1 MGAPNPIDR
10 VSTDDLMSLATEH
23 GSTPMQVGAVLM
35 LDAPS
40 GLDPE
45 QAARLLARRLESV
58 ARLRQRLVTVPFGCG
73 RPVWA
78 DDPAFDLAHHL
89 TSVPCPAPGGEPAV
103 LDLAATLITTP
114 LPRDRPLWSATLV
127 TDTAGTAV
135 HGTAVHGTAVH
146 QTAARQA
153 ALHEAAVHEA
163 AAHETAVHEAAAHQA
178 ALIIVFHHVLADGIG
193 GLAVLARLVDG
204 APAAADRAFSRP
216 MPSALRL
223 VTDAARGHLRSLR
236 RLPAT
241 LTRIASAVTELRP
254 NSRPRLAPTSL
265 NRPTGARRRF
275 LSIRV
280 GLDHVRDVA
289 HAHGA
294 TVNDVVL
301 TVIGGALHRLL
312 EQRGERLDRFVL
324 SVPFSERR
332 QTTAG
337 ELGNRSGIIPIEV
350 PGVGDP
356 AARLE
361 CVARVTRAAK
371 RSPPGASTA
380 LLGPAFRLLARLGLF
395 QRFVDRQRLIHTF
408 VTNLR
413 GPTRRET
420 IFGCPITAIV
430 PLSVATGNVTVS
442 FSVLSYAG
450 TLTLTLNAD
459 PDACTDLAALGHLL
473 GEEIDA
479 LAG

>member
-1 MGAPNPIDR
+1 MGEPYPIDR

-23 GSTPMQVGAVLM
+23 GSTPMQVGAVLL
-35 LDAPS
+35 LDARN
-40 GLDPE
+40 GLDPD
-45 QAARLLARRLESV
+45 QAARLLARRIESV
-58 ARLRQRLVTVPFGCG
+58 PRLRQRLVTVPFGCG

-78 DDPAFDLAHHL
+78 DDPTFDLAHHVS
-89 TSVPCPAPGGEPAV
+89 SVPCPAPGGEPAV
-103 LDLAATLITTP
+103 FDLAATLITTP
-114 LPRDRPLWSATLV
+114 LSRDRPLWSATLV
-127 TDTAGTAV
+127 TGTSGPGTPVTGTAGPGAPD
-135 HGTAVHGTAVH
+135 
-146 QTAARQA
+146 
-153 ALHEAAVHEA
+153 
-163 AAHETAVHEAAAHQA
+163 HQA

-193 GLAVLARLVDG
+193 GLAVLASLVDG
-204 APAAADRAFSRP
+204 APAGPDPAFPRP
-216 MPSALRL
+216 VPSVRKL
-223 VTDAARGHLRSLR
+223 VTDAARGRLRSLR

-241 LTRIASAVTELRP
+241 LARIGSAVTELRP
-254 NSRPRLAPTSL
+254 DSRHRLAPTSL

-280 GLDHVRDVA
+280 SLDRVHSAA
-289 HAHGA
+289 HAHRA

-301 TVIGGALHRLL
+301 TAIGGALHRLL
-312 EQRGERLDRFVL
+312 EQRGECLDRFVL

-337 ELGNRSGIIPIEV
+337 ELGNRSGIIPITV

-356 AARLE
+356 VARLE
-361 CVARVTRAAK
+361 SVARTTQAAK
-371 RSPPGASTA
+371 EAPPGASTA

-413 GPTRRET
+413 GPTERQS

-450 TLTLTLNAD
+450 TLTITLNAD
-459 PDACTDLAALGHLL
+459 PDSCPDLAALGFLL
-473 GEEIDA
+473 ADQIDV
-479 LAG
+479 LAE

>member
-1 MGAPNPIDR
+1 MGEPYPIDR

-23 GSTPMQVGAVLM
+23 GSTPMQVGAVLL
-35 LDAPS
+35 LDARN
-40 GLDPE
+40 GLDPD
-45 QAARLLARRLESV
+45 QAARLLARRIESV
-58 ARLRQRLVTVPFGCG
+58 PRLRQRLVTVPFGCG

-135 HGTAVHGTAVH
+135 HGTAVHE
-146 QTAARQA
+146 TAAHQA
-153 ALHEAAVHEA
+153 AV
-163 AAHETAVHEAAAHQA
+163 HQA

-204 APAAADRAFSRP
+204 APAAPDRAFPRP

-241 LTRIASAVTELRP
+241 LTRIAGAVTELRP
-254 NSRPRLAPTSL
+254 NARPRLAPTSL